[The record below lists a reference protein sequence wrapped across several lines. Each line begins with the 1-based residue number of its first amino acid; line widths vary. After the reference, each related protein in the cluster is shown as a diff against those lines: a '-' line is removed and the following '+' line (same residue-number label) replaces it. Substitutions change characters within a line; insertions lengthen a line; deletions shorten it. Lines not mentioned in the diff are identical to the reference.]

1 MFLTN
6 GTLLQGG
13 KYRIIRHIGSGGF
26 GCTYEAEH
34 TMLCHRVA
42 IKEFFVKDF
51 CNRDASTGRVTIAT
65 DNKKERIK
73 KLHSKFIDEAKAIFS
88 MNHPGIVRVTDIF
101 EENETAYYVME
112 YIDGCSLGEVLEKR
126 GVFTEE
132 EATRIIRA
140 AAEALA
146 HVHSTNRLHLDI
158 KPGNIM
164 LGNNGKVTL
173 IDFGVSKQY
182 DEVNGENT
190 STLLGKTPGFAPP
203 EQMGNNIKAF
213 TPATDIYALGATFY
227 KMLTGI
233 TPPDSSSRACD
244 DELIPL
250 PDTFSH
256 HVQNAVDAAL
266 QLSRSK
272 RPQSIADFLALLSTE
287 AVTAEVQPAD
297 GDTIIEHHADDNTE
311 LYDASLP
318 DLIPIVDKNNEKYGF
333 IDKNGKEV
341 IPCKYGYAGGFSEG
355 LALVQMN
362 DKWGFVDKNG
372 KEVIPCKYDDAW
384 DLSEGLAQVKKN
396 GKWGFIDKN
405 GKEVIPCKYDYAYA
419 FYEGLAAVIMNGKY
433 VFIDKNGKEV
443 IPCKYDYAG
452 GFSEGLAK
460 VKMNDKRG
468 FIDKNGNEVIPC
480 RYDDAGDFSEGLAKV
495 EMNGKWGFLKKNRK
509 WGFID
514 KNGNEVIPCKY
525 DIARDFSE
533 GLAIV
538 KMNGKWGF
546 IDKYGNEVIPCKY
559 DDAGGFSEGL
569 APVKKNDKWGFID
582 KYGNEVIPCEY
593 GSAYTF
599 SEGLAQVKMNDKY
612 GFIDKYG
619 NEVIPC
625 EYDLAFTFTFSKG
638 LALVEKND
646 CSFYIDKNISKN
658 NG

>member
-6 GTLLQGG
+6 GTLLQSG

-65 DNKKERIK
+65 DNKKELIK
-73 KLHSKFIDEAKAIFS
+73 KLHSKFIEEAKAIFS

-182 DEVNGENT
+182 DEANGENT

-213 TPATDIYALGATFY
+213 TPATDIYALGATLY

-250 PDTFSH
+250 PESFSA
-256 HVQNAVDAAL
+256 HVQNAVGASL

-272 RPQSIADFLALLSTE
+272 RPQSIADFLAMLSTE
-287 AVTAEVQPAD
+287 AVTAKVQSAD
-297 GDTIIEHHADDNTE
+297 ENTVIEHSADDSTE
-311 LYDASLP
+311 LYDTSLP
-318 DLIPIVDKNNEKYGF
+318 DLIPIVDKNG
-333 IDKNGKEV
+333 
-341 IPCKYGYAGGFSEG
+341 
-355 LALVQMN
+355 
-362 DKWGFVDKNG
+362 KWGFV
-372 KEVIPCKYDDAW
+372 
-384 DLSEGLAQVKKN
+384 
-396 GKWGFIDKN
+396 
-405 GKEVIPCKYDYAYA
+405 
-419 FYEGLAAVIMNGKY
+419 
-433 VFIDKNGKEV
+433 
-443 IPCKYDYAG
+443 
-452 GFSEGLAK
+452 
-460 VKMNDKRG
+460 
-468 FIDKNGNEVIPC
+468 DKNGNEVIPC
-480 RYDDAGDFSEGLAKV
+480 KYDGAWYFSEGFALV
-495 EMNGKWGFLKKNRK
+495 QMNDK

-525 DIARDFSE
+525 DDAGGFSE
-533 GLAIV
+533 GFALV
-538 KMNGKWGF
+538 QMNGKWGF
-546 IDKYGNEVIPCKY
+546 VDKNGNEVIPCKY
-559 DDAGGFSEGL
+559 DDAWDFSEGLALVQMNDKWGFIDKNGNEVIPCIYDGAGGFSEGFALVQMNDKWGFIDKNGNEVIPCKYDDAWHFSEGL
-569 APVKKNDKWGFID
+569 APVKKNDKWG
-582 KYGNEVIPCEY
+582 
-593 GSAYTF
+593 
-599 SEGLAQVKMNDKY
+599 
-612 GFIDKYG
+612 
-619 NEVIPC
+619 
-625 EYDLAFTFTFSKG
+625 
-638 LALVEKND
+638 
-646 CSFYIDKNISKN
+646 YIDKNGNEIIPCKYDDVDIDNDNGLFSGGLAMVEKIDKWFFIDKN
-658 NG
+658 GKEYIKE

>member
-65 DNKKERIK
+65 DNKKELIK

-112 YIDGCSLGEVLEKR
+112 YIDGSSLSEVIIKE
-126 GVFTEE
+126 GVFTEA

-182 DEVNGENT
+182 DEANGENT

-203 EQMGNNIKAF
+203 EQMGNSIKAF
-213 TPATDIYALGATFY
+213 TPATDIYALGATLY

-250 PDTFSH
+250 PSTFSL
-256 HVQNAVDAAL
+256 HVRNAIDAAL

-272 RPQSIADFLALLSTE
+272 RPQSIAEFLTTLTTE
-287 AVTAEVQPAD
+287 AVTAEVQSAD
-297 GDTIIEHHADDNTE
+297 ENTVIEYSADDSTE

-318 DLIPIVDKNNEKYGF
+318 DLIPIVDKN
-333 IDKNGKEV
+333 
-341 IPCKYGYAGGFSEG
+341 
-355 LALVQMN
+355 
-362 DKWGFVDKNG
+362 DKWG
-372 KEVIPCKYDDAW
+372 Y
-384 DLSEGLAQVKKN
+384 
-396 GKWGFIDKN
+396 IDKN
-405 GKEVIPCKYDYAYA
+405 GKEVIPCKYDCAYA
-419 FYEGLAAVIMNGKY
+419 FSEGLAIVGMDCEFG
-433 VFIDKNGKEV
+433 FIDKNGKEV
-443 IPCKYDYAG
+443 IPYKYDWAND
-452 GFSEGLAK
+452 FSEGLAIVGIDGK
-460 VKMNDKRG
+460 YG
-468 FIDKNGNEVIPC
+468 FIDKNGKEIILDKYDLTDDFTEGLAKVVMNDKFGFIDKNSNEVIPC
-480 RYDDAGDFSEGLAKV
+480 EYDWANDFSEGLAIV
-495 EMNGKWGFLKKNRK
+495 GIDGKY
-509 WGFID
+509 GFID

-525 DIARDFSE
+525 DEAWNFSKGLALVKKNGKYGLIDKNSNEVITCEFDDACDFSE
-533 GLAIV
+533 ELALV
-538 KMNGKWGF
+538 QKNSKYGF
-546 IDKYGNEVIPCKY
+546 VDKNGNEVIPCKY
-559 DDAGGFSEGL
+559 DYAYAFSKGL
-569 APVKKNDKWGFID
+569 APVKKNDKWGFVDING
-582 KYGNEVIPCEY
+582 KEVIPCKYDDVDIYNDNGLFY
-593 GSAYTF
+593 G
-599 SEGLAQVKMNDKY
+599 GLAM
-612 GFIDKYG
+612 
-619 NEVIPC
+619 
-625 EYDLAFTFTFSKG
+625 
-638 LALVEKND
+638 VEKKD
-646 CSFYIDKNISKN
+646 KWFYIDKTGKEYIKE
-658 NG
+658 

>member
-1 MFLTN
+1 MYLPN

-13 KYRIIRHIGSGGF
+13 KYRIKRHIGSGGF

-34 TMLCHRVA
+34 TMLSHRLA

-51 CNRDASTGRVTIAT
+51 CNRDASTGRVSIAT
-65 DNKKERIK
+65 GSRKGLIN
-73 KLHSKFIDEAKAIFS
+73 KLHGKFIDEAKAIFS

-101 EENETAYYVME
+101 EENGTAYYVME
-112 YIDGCSLGEVLEKR
+112 YIDGSSLSEVIIKE
-126 GVFTEE
+126 GVFTEA

-203 EQMGNNIKAF
+203 EQMGNSIRAF
-213 TPATDIYALGATFY
+213 TPATDIYALGATLY

-250 PDTFSH
+250 PDSFSA
-256 HVQNAVDAAL
+256 HVQNAVGASL

-287 AVTAEVQPAD
+287 AVTAEVQSAD
-297 GDTIIEHHADDNTE
+297 ENTVVEHSADDSTE
-311 LYDASLP
+311 LYDTSLP
-318 DLIPIVDKNNEKYGF
+318 DLIPIVDKNGRCGF
-333 IDKNGKEV
+333 IDKNG
-341 IPCKYGYAGGFSEG
+341 
-355 LALVQMN
+355 N
-362 DKWGFVDKNG
+362 
-372 KEVIPCKYDDAW
+372 EVIPCKYDGAW
-384 DLSEGLAQVKKN
+384 DLSEGLAMVKK
-396 GKWGFIDKN
+396 
-405 GKEVIPCKYDYAYA
+405 DY
-419 FYEGLAAVIMNGKY
+419 
-433 VFIDKNGKEV
+433 
-443 IPCKYDYAG
+443 
-452 GFSEGLAK
+452 
-460 VKMNDKRG
+460 KRG

-480 RYDDAGDFSEGLAKV
+480 KYDGAWDFSEGLAKV
-495 EMNGKWGFLKKNRK
+495 EMNDKYGFVDKNGDEVIPCKYDDAEYFSEGLALVQMNGKRGFIDKNGNEVIPCKYDDAGGLSEGFALVQMNGKWGFLKKNRK

-525 DIARDFSE
+525 DDAYSFSEGLAKVRMNDKYGFVDKNGNEVVPCEYEEAYDFSE
-533 GLAIV
+533 GLAAVEMNGKWGLIDKNGNEVIPCKYGWACEFSEGLASV

-546 IDKYGNEVIPCKY
+546 IDKNGNEVIPCKY
-559 DDAGGFSEGL
+559 DYAWNFSKGL
-569 APVKKNDKWGFID
+569 AR
-582 KYGNEVIPCEY
+582 
-593 GSAYTF
+593 
-599 SEGLAQVKMNDKY
+599 VKMNGKY
-612 GFIDKYG
+612 GFIDK
-619 NEVIPC
+619 NCKEVVPC
-625 EYDLAFTFTFSKG
+625 EYEEAYDFSEG

-646 CSFYIDKNISKN
+646 YYFYIDKTGKEYIKE
-658 NG
+658 

>member
-1 MFLTN
+1 MYLPN

-13 KYRIIRHIGSGGF
+13 KYRIKRHIGSGGF

-34 TMLCHRVA
+34 TMLSHRVA

-51 CNRDASTGRVTIAT
+51 CNRDASTGRVSIAT
-65 DNKKERIK
+65 GSRKGLIN
-73 KLHSKFIDEAKAIFS
+73 KLHGKFIDEAKAIFS

-101 EENETAYYVME
+101 EENGTAYYVME
-112 YIDGCSLGEVLEKR
+112 YIDGSSLSEVIIKE
-126 GVFTEE
+126 GVFTEA

-203 EQMGNNIKAF
+203 EQMGNSIRAF
-213 TPATDIYALGATFY
+213 TPATDIYALGATLY

-250 PDTFSH
+250 PDSFSA
-256 HVQNAVDAAL
+256 HVQNAVGASL

-287 AVTAEVQPAD
+287 AVTAEVQSAD
-297 GDTIIEHHADDNTE
+297 ENTVIEHYADDSTE
-311 LYDASLP
+311 LYDTSLP
-318 DLIPIVDKNNEKYGF
+318 DLIPIVDKKGKFGYIDKNGNEVIPCKYDDAWGLSEGLAGVKINGKYGF

-341 IPCKYGYAGGFSEG
+341 IPCKYDSAYSFSEG
-355 LALVQMN
+355 LAYVQMN
-362 DKWGFVDKNG
+362 GKCGFIDKNG
-372 KEVIPCKYDDAW
+372 NEVIPCKYDDAGSF
-384 DLSEGLAQVKKN
+384 SEGLASVKMNGKYGFIDKN
-396 GKWGFIDKN
+396 GNEVIPCKYYIAWNFSEGLAGVIMNGRWGFIDKN
-405 GKEVIPCKYDYAYA
+405 GKEVIPCKYDWA
-419 FYEGLAAVIMNGKY
+419 
-433 VFIDKNGKEV
+433 DT
-443 IPCKYDYAG
+443 
-452 GFSEGLAK
+452 FSEGLA
-460 VKMNDKRG
+460 
-468 FIDKNGNEVIPC
+468 E
-480 RYDDAGDFSEGLAKV
+480 V
-495 EMNGKWGFLKKNRK
+495 EMNRK

-525 DIARDFSE
+525 DGAWVFSE
-533 GLAIV
+533 GLAEV

-546 IDKYGNEVIPCKY
+546 IDKNGNEVFPCKY
-559 DDAGGFSEGL
+559 DDAGSFYEGL
-569 APVKKNDKWGFID
+569 ASVEMNG
-582 KYGNEVIPCEY
+582 KYGFVDKNGKEVIPCEY
-593 GSAYTF
+593 EEA
-599 SEGLAQVKMNDKY
+599 Y
-612 GFIDKYG
+612 GFS
-619 NEVIPC
+619 N
-625 EYDLAFTFTFSKG
+625 G
-638 LALVEKND
+638 LALVKKNGYL
-646 CSFYIDKNISKN
+646 FYIDKTGKEYIKE
-658 NG
+658 

>member
-51 CNRDASTGRVTIAT
+51 CNRDTSTGRVTIAT
-65 DNKKERIK
+65 DNKKELIK

-88 MNHPGIVRVTDIF
+88 MNHPGIVHVTDIF
-101 EENETAYYVME
+101 EENETAYYIME

-164 LGNNGKVTL
+164 LGDNGKVTL

-213 TPATDIYALGATFY
+213 TPATDIYALGATLY

-287 AVTAEVQPAD
+287 AATAEVQPAD

-311 LYDASLP
+311 LYEASLP
-318 DLIPIVDKNNEKYGF
+318 DLIPIVDKNGKWGYT
-333 IDKNGKEV
+333 DKNG
-341 IPCKYGYAGGFSEG
+341 
-355 LALVQMN
+355 
-362 DKWGFVDKNG
+362 NG
-372 KEVIPCKYDDAW
+372 VVPCKYDDA
-384 DLSEGLAQVKKN
+384 
-396 GKWGFIDKN
+396 
-405 GKEVIPCKYDYAYA
+405 YA
-419 FYEGLAAVIMNGKY
+419 
-433 VFIDKNGKEV
+433 
-443 IPCKYDYAG
+443 
-452 GFSEGLAK
+452 FSEGLAK
-460 VKMNDKRG
+460 VQKNGKIG
-468 FIDKNGNEVIPC
+468 FVDKNGNEVVPC
-480 RYDDAGDFSEGLAKV
+480 KYDDASAFYEGLASVK
-495 EMNGKWGFLKKNRK
+495 MNGKY
-509 WGFID
+509 GFID
-514 KNGNEVIPCKY
+514 KKGNRVIPCKY
-525 DIARDFSE
+525 DFALEFSE
-533 GLAIV
+533 GLTSV
-538 KMNGKWGF
+538 EMNGKWGF

-559 DDAGGFSEGL
+559 D
-569 APVKKNDKWGFID
+569 WGWF
-582 KYGNEVIPCEY
+582 
-593 GSAYTF
+593 F
-599 SEGLAQVKMNDKY
+599 SEGLAQVKKNGKW
-612 GFIDKYG
+612 GFIDK
-619 NEVIPC
+619 NSKEVIPC
-625 EYDLAFTFTFSKG
+625 KYDDARSFSNGMAQVK
-638 LALVEKND
+638 KN
-646 CSFYIDKNISKN
+646 SKWGFIDKNGKEYIKE
-658 NG
+658 

>member
-65 DNKKERIK
+65 DNKKELIK

-164 LGNNGKVTL
+164 LGDNGKVTL

-213 TPATDIYALGATFY
+213 TPATDIYALGATLY

-250 PDTFSH
+250 PESLSA
-256 HVQNAVDAAL
+256 HVQNAVGASL

-287 AVTAEVQPAD
+287 AVTAEVQSAD
-297 GDTIIEHHADDNTE
+297 ENTVIEHSADDGTE

-318 DLIPIVDKNNEKYGF
+318 DLIPIVDKNGKWGYT
-333 IDKNGKEV
+333 DKNG
-341 IPCKYGYAGGFSEG
+341 
-355 LALVQMN
+355 
-362 DKWGFVDKNG
+362 NG
-372 KEVIPCKYDDAW
+372 VVPCKYDDA
-384 DLSEGLAQVKKN
+384 
-396 GKWGFIDKN
+396 
-405 GKEVIPCKYDYAYA
+405 YA
-419 FYEGLAAVIMNGKY
+419 
-433 VFIDKNGKEV
+433 
-443 IPCKYDYAG
+443 
-452 GFSEGLAK
+452 FSEGLAK
-460 VKMNDKRG
+460 VQKNGKIG
-468 FIDKNGNEVIPC
+468 FVDKNGNEVVPC
-480 RYDDAGDFSEGLAKV
+480 KYDDASAFYEGLASVK
-495 EMNGKWGFLKKNRK
+495 MNGKY
-509 WGFID
+509 GFID
-514 KNGNEVIPCKY
+514 KKGNRVIPCKY
-525 DIARDFSE
+525 DFALEFSE
-533 GLAIV
+533 GLTSV
-538 KMNGKWGF
+538 EMNGKWGF

-559 DDAGGFSEGL
+559 D
-569 APVKKNDKWGFID
+569 WGWF
-582 KYGNEVIPCEY
+582 
-593 GSAYTF
+593 F
-599 SEGLAQVKMNDKY
+599 SEGLAQVKKNGKW
-612 GFIDKYG
+612 GFIDK
-619 NEVIPC
+619 NSKEVIPC
-625 EYDLAFTFTFSKG
+625 KYDDARSFSNGMAQVK
-638 LALVEKND
+638 KNGKWG
-646 CSFYIDKNISKN
+646 FIDKTGKEYIKE
-658 NG
+658 

>member
-1 MFLTN
+1 MLLTN
-6 GTLLQGG
+6 GTLLQSG

-65 DNKKERIK
+65 DNKKELIK

-88 MNHPGIVRVTDIF
+88 MSHPGIVRVTDIF

-182 DEVNGENT
+182 DEANGENT

-203 EQMGNNIKAF
+203 EQMGNSIKAF
-213 TPATDIYALGATFY
+213 TPATDIYALGATLY

-250 PDTFSH
+250 PSTFSL
-256 HVQNAVDAAL
+256 HVRNAIAAAL
-266 QLSRSK
+266 QLSRGK
-272 RPQSIADFLALLSTE
+272 RPQSIAEFLTTLTTK

-297 GDTIIEHHADDNTE
+297 GDTIIEHHADDSTE
-311 LYDASLP
+311 LYDTSLP
-318 DLIPIVDKNNEKYGF
+318 DLIPIVDKNDKWGY

-341 IPCKYGYAGGFSEG
+341 IPCIYDFAIRFAEGLANVLKNDKWGLIDKNGNEVVPCRYDDTFYFSEG

-362 DKWGFVDKNG
+362 DK
-372 KEVIPCKYDDAW
+372 Y
-384 DLSEGLAQVKKN
+384 
-396 GKWGFIDKN
+396 GFINKN
-405 GKEVIPCKYDYAYA
+405 GKEVIPCKYDYAQ
-419 FYEGLAAVIMNGKY
+419 
-433 VFIDKNGKEV
+433 D
-443 IPCKYDYAG
+443 
-452 GFSEGLAK
+452 FSEGLAPVK
-460 VKMNDKRG
+460 MNGKWGFFDKNGNEVIPCEYDWANDFSEGPASVKMNDKWG

-480 RYDDAGDFSEGLAKV
+480 EYDWLSNFSEGLAIV
-495 EMNGKWGFLKKNRK
+495 VMNDKC
-509 WGFID
+509 GFID

-525 DIARDFSE
+525 DEAWKFSE
-533 GLAIV
+533 GLASVGIDGKSGFVDKNGKEVIPCIYDDEGSFSEELALV
-538 KMNGKWGF
+538 KMNDKSGF
-546 IDKYGNEVIPCKY
+546 VDKNGNEVIACKY
-559 DDAGGFSEGL
+559 DDAWSFSNGM
-569 APVKKNDKWGFID
+569 AQVKKNDKWGYID
-582 KYGNEVIPCEY
+582 KNGKEVIPCIYDDE
-593 GSAYTF
+593 GS
-599 SEGLAQVKMNDKY
+599 
-612 GFIDKYG
+612 
-619 NEVIPC
+619 
-625 EYDLAFTFTFSKG
+625 FSKG
-638 LALVEKND
+638 LALVKKNG
-646 CSFYIDKNISKN
+646 CSFYIDKNGKEYIKE
-658 NG
+658 

>member
-6 GTLLQGG
+6 GTLLQSG

-65 DNKKERIK
+65 DNKKELIK

-164 LGNNGKVTL
+164 LGDNGKVTL

-182 DEVNGENT
+182 DEVNRENT

-227 KMLTGI
+227 KILTGI

-250 PDTFSH
+250 PESFSA
-256 HVQNAVDAAL
+256 HVQNAVGASL

-272 RPQSIADFLALLSTE
+272 RPQSIAEFLTTLTTK
-287 AVTAEVQPAD
+287 AVTAEVQSAD
-297 GDTIIEHHADDNTE
+297 ENTVIEHSADDGTE
-311 LYDASLP
+311 LYDVSLP
-318 DLIPIVDKNNEKYGF
+318 DLIPIVDKNGKWGYT
-333 IDKNGKEV
+333 DKNG
-341 IPCKYGYAGGFSEG
+341 
-355 LALVQMN
+355 
-362 DKWGFVDKNG
+362 NG
-372 KEVIPCKYDDAW
+372 VVPCKYDDA
-384 DLSEGLAQVKKN
+384 
-396 GKWGFIDKN
+396 
-405 GKEVIPCKYDYAYA
+405 YA
-419 FYEGLAAVIMNGKY
+419 
-433 VFIDKNGKEV
+433 
-443 IPCKYDYAG
+443 
-452 GFSEGLAK
+452 FSEGLAK
-460 VKMNDKRG
+460 VQKNGKIG
-468 FIDKNGNEVIPC
+468 FVDKNGNEVVPC
-480 RYDDAGDFSEGLAKV
+480 KYDDASAFYEGLASVK
-495 EMNGKWGFLKKNRK
+495 MNGKY
-509 WGFID
+509 GFID
-514 KNGNEVIPCKY
+514 KKGNRVIPCKY
-525 DIARDFSE
+525 DFALEFSE
-533 GLAIV
+533 GLTSV
-538 KMNGKWGF
+538 EMNGKWGF

-559 DDAGGFSEGL
+559 D
-569 APVKKNDKWGFID
+569 WGWF
-582 KYGNEVIPCEY
+582 
-593 GSAYTF
+593 F
-599 SEGLAQVKMNDKY
+599 SEGLAQVKKNGKW
-612 GFIDKYG
+612 GFIDKNSKEVIPCKYDDARSFSNGMAQVKKNGKWGSIDKNG

-625 EYDLAFTFTFSKG
+625 KYDGADGFSEG
-638 LALVEKND
+638 LANVQKNGKWG
-646 CSFYIDKNISKN
+646 FLKKNRKWGFIDKNGKEYIKE
-658 NG
+658 

>member
-6 GTLLQGG
+6 GTLLQSG

-51 CNRDASTGRVTIAT
+51 CNRDASSGRVTIAT
-65 DNKKERIK
+65 DNKKELIK

-203 EQMGNNIKAF
+203 EQMGNSIKAF
-213 TPATDIYALGATFY
+213 TPATDIYALGATLY

-256 HVQNAVDAAL
+256 HVQNAVGASL

-272 RPQSIADFLALLSTE
+272 RPQSITDFLALLSTE

-297 GDTIIEHHADDNTE
+297 GDTIIEHHADDSTE
-311 LYDASLP
+311 LYDTSLP
-318 DLIPIVDKNNEKYGF
+318 DLIPIVDKY
-333 IDKNGKEV
+333 
-341 IPCKYGYAGGFSEG
+341 
-355 LALVQMN
+355 
-362 DKWGFVDKNG
+362 
-372 KEVIPCKYDDAW
+372 
-384 DLSEGLAQVKKN
+384 

-405 GKEVIPCKYDYAYA
+405 GKEVIPCKYD
-419 FYEGLAAVIMNGKY
+419 
-433 VFIDKNGKEV
+433 
-443 IPCKYDYAG
+443 
-452 GFSEGLAK
+452 
-460 VKMNDKRG
+460 
-468 FIDKNGNEVIPC
+468 
-480 RYDDAGDFSEGLAKV
+480 DASG
-495 EMNGKWGFLKKNRK
+495 
-509 WGFID
+509 
-514 KNGNEVIPCKY
+514 
-525 DIARDFSE
+525 
-533 GLAIV
+533 
-538 KMNGKWGF
+538 
-546 IDKYGNEVIPCKY
+546 
-559 DDAGGFSEGL
+559 
-569 APVKKNDKWGFID
+569 
-582 KYGNEVIPCEY
+582 
-593 GSAYTF
+593 F
-599 SEGLAQVKMNDKY
+599 SEGLAQVKKNGKWEFINKY
-612 GFIDKYG
+612 GLTCKVWG
-619 NEVIPC
+619 
-625 EYDLAFTFTFSKG
+625 G
-638 LALVEKND
+638 LCNMMVHA
-646 CSFYIDKNISKN
+646 ISPKDWQ
-658 NG
+658 